1 MPNWCMNSLTITG
14 DNDKLYAIKEAADK
28 GEMLQ
33 HMVPMPKEYL
43 DDQSWYSWRLEN
55 WGTKWDIGEATV
67 ELSDGCLYLSFDTA
81 WGPPTTAYDNY
92 TRDNEDMHIEAS
104 YYEPGMCFI
113 GEYDSGLGIDR
124 SLDIDFSDEDWAD
137 NIPQDLIDDWG
148 LDNEYEQWKEW
159 QEEEED
165 D

>member
-14 DNDKLYAIKEAADK
+14 NPDKLKAILEAVNN

-55 WGTKWDIGEATV
+55 WGTKWDAGEAYADLEGDT
-67 ELSDGCLYLSFDTA
+67 LSLNFDTA
-81 WGPPTTAYDNY
+81 WGPPTTAYENY
-92 TRDNEDMHIEAS
+92 TNDNTDMHIEAG
-104 YYEPGMCFI
+104 YYEPGMCFV
-113 GEYDSGLGIDR
+113 GKYDSGLDIDL
-124 SLDIDFSDEDWAD
+124 SWEVDFSDEDWAD
-137 NIPQDLIDDWG
+137 KIPQDVIDDWD